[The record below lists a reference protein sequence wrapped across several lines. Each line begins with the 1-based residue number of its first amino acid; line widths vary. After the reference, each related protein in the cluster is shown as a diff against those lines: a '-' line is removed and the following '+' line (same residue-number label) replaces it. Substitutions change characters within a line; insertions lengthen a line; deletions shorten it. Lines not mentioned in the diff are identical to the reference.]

1 MHSVGIK
8 RVFWTNERGEWGGAK
23 IRDLVDGL
31 KSSNGKRIDA
41 LNDSAGGASD
51 EALASPL
58 FVTKH
63 EVLMLRSRMGS

>member
-8 RVFWTNERGEWGGAK
+8 RVFWTNERGEWDGAK
-23 IRDLVDGL
+23 VRDLVDGL
-31 KSSNGKRIDA
+31 ESSNGKGTDT
-41 LNDSAGGASD
+41 LNDSAGGASG

-63 EVLMLRSRMGS
+63 EVLLLRSLMGS